1 MARASFAISNFTA
14 GELSPQ
20 LDGRTDLGK
29 YFNGAK
35 TLENFTVFPHGGA
48 SRRPGTKFVH
58 EVRSSSTQTRIIPFE
73 FSTTDTYI
81 LELSNLKIRFYRDGG
96 IITETAKN
104 ITAITKANPAVVT
117 SSSHGFSDGDNVI
130 ISGVAGMTEVNGITF
145 KVANST
151 TNTFSLQDYD
161 GTAINSS
168 SYTTYSS
175 GGTAVRIY
183 EITSPY
189 ATADIPNIKFAQSS
203 DIMYLVH
210 PTYSIRKLART
221 AHTSWTLTEVS
232 LTTGTDITVSA
243 ITQAN
248 PGVVTTS
255 TNHGLIKDN
264 FITFTSIGGM
274 TQLNGNVYKVGNVL
288 NTFTITG
295 ITQANPGVVTTS
307 AAHGLAVGEDVTIS
321 GVKGMTQ
328 VNDTTFTVGAVPSS
342 TTFNLVDAVGA
353 NWNTSA
359 YTAYASAGEVTAP
372 DLKFEINDTDGNN
385 VNTSGYGA
393 FSAGGSDVVTK
404 LTSPVLN
411 KHTGSYPSCVTFF
424 EQRLIFAAS
433 DNDPQTLWFSKTDSL
448 EDFTVGSDSA
458 DAMTYSIASNKGNAI
473 KYLTVTRSLI
483 CGTAGGEFSVTA
495 SSSAE
500 PITPTNIQIKK
511 QSSYGSS
518 GIDAVSIGNATMFV
532 QRAKRKVRELV
543 YNYDTDGFIAPD
555 LTILAEHISD
565 SGITE
570 MSYQQE
576 PQSILWCVRTDGILS
591 GLTYAR
597 NEQVVGWHRHKLG
610 GVFGEATI
618 TVSDYG
624 NIATGTTIIITKS
637 DGTTVTFT
645 SEASSGDAPDETLGF
660 RPNESNDTTADNIYT
675 AVNAH
680 ADFTVANPSAA
691 VVTIKETLKTG
702 RDPITITTSDT
713 TRLATTDE
721 GYSVAESVATIP
733 GDLNEDV
740 TYVIVKRTVNGAT
753 RRYVEY
759 LQPIDYGS
767 DLNSAFFVD
776 TGLSYSGSATTS
788 MTGLEHLEGESVTIL
803 ADGSTH
809 PNKSVSGGAIT
820 LDRSAS
826 NVHIGLGYNSTLQ
839 TMRLEAGS
847 QDGTAQGKTKRIH
860 NLTVRLFETVGL
872 LVGKDTSNLDRVP
885 FRSSAA
891 AMDTAV
897 PLFTGDKEIEFDA
910 DYDTDGF
917 IVIQQNQPLPMNVI
931 ALYPQFST
939 YDG

>member
-35 TLENFTVFPHGGA
+35 TLENFTVYPHGGA
-48 SRRPGTKFVH
+48 SRRPGSMFVH
-58 EVRSSSTQTRIIPFE
+58 EVRDSDNKTRIIPFE
-73 FSTTDTYI
+73 FSTTDTYV

-117 SSSHGFSDGDNVI
+117 SNSHGFTNGDHVI
-130 ISGVAGMTEVNGITF
+130 ISGVGGMTEVNSITF
-145 KVANST
+145 TVANST
-151 TNTFSLQDYD
+151 TNTFSLQNYD

-168 SYTTYSS
+168 AYTTYTS
-175 GGTAVRIY
+175 GGTAAKIY
-183 EITSPY
+183 EIASPY

-210 PTYSIRKLART
+210 PTYSIRKLSRS
-221 AHTSWTLTEVS
+221 AHTSWTLTEIS

-243 ITQAN
+243 ITKAN

-255 TNHGLIKDN
+255 TNHGLIKGD
-264 FITFTSIGGM
+264 FITFSSIGGM
-274 TQLNGNVYKVGNVL
+274 TELNGNIYKVGNVL
-288 NTFTITG
+288 NEFSITG
-295 ITQANPGVVTTS
+295 ITAANPGVVTTS
-307 AAHGLAVGEDVTIS
+307 AAHGLAVGEKVTIT

-328 VNDTTFTVGAVPSS
+328 VNDITFTVKTVPST
-342 TTFNLVDAVGA
+342 TTFSLSDAVGA
-353 NWNTSA
+353 NWDTSA
-359 YTAYASAGEVTAP
+359 YTAYASAGTVTTP
-372 DLKFEINDTDGNN
+372 DLKFEIQDSDGNN
-385 VNTSGYGA
+385 LNTGGYGT

-411 KHTGSYPSCVTFF
+411 KGTGTYPSCVVFY
-424 EQRLIFAAS
+424 EQRLIFAS
-433 DNDPQTLWFSKTDSL
+433 SNNDPQTIWFSKTDSL

-511 QSSYGSS
+511 QSSYGSYD
-518 GIDAVSIGNATMFV
+518 IDAVSIGNATMFV

-576 PQSILWCVRTDGILS
+576 PQSILWCVRTDGVLS

-597 NEQVVGWHRHKLG
+597 NEQVVGWHRHIFG
-610 GVFGEATI
+610 GVFG
-618 TVSDYG
+618 SG
-624 NIATGTTIIITKS
+624 N
-637 DGTTVTFT
+637 
-645 SEASSGDAPDETLGF
+645 P
-660 RPNESNDTTADNIYT
+660 
-675 AVNAH
+675 
-680 ADFTVANPSAA
+680 
-691 VVTIKETLKTG
+691 VV
-702 RDPITITTSDT
+702 
-713 TRLATTDE
+713 
-721 GYSVAESVATIP
+721 ESVATIP

-740 TYVIVKRTVNGAT
+740 TYVIVKRTINGAT

-759 LQPIDYGS
+759 LQPVDYGS
-767 DLNSAFFVD
+767 DLTAAFFVD
-776 TGLSYSGSATTS
+776 SGLTYDGGATTTIS
-788 MTGLEHLEGESVTIL
+788 GLHHLIGQSVTIL

-809 PNKSVSGGAIT
+809 PNKTVSATGTIT
-820 LDRSAS
+820 LDRSS
-826 NVHIGLGYNSTLQ
+826 TTVQIGLGYNSTLQ

>member
-58 EVRSSSTQTRIIPFE
+58 EVKNSAIQTRIIPFE

-81 LELSNLKIRFYRDGG
+81 IELSNLKLRFYRDGG

-104 ITAITKANPAVVT
+104 ITALTAANPAVVT
-117 SSSHGFSDGDNVI
+117 SNSHGFSNGDNVI
-130 ISGVAGMTEVNGITF
+130 ISGVAGMIEVNGITF
-145 KVANST
+145 QVANST
-151 TNTFSLQDYD
+151 TNTFSLKNYD
-161 GTAINSS
+161 GTDINSS
-168 SYTTYSS
+168 AYTAYTS
-175 GGTAVRIY
+175 GGTAARIY

-189 ATADIPNIKFAQSS
+189 ATADIPDIKFAQSS

-243 ITQAN
+243 VTKAT

-255 TNHGLIKDN
+255 TNHGFIKGD
-264 FITFTSIGGM
+264 FVTFASIGGM
-274 TQLNGNVYKVGNVL
+274 TQLNGNVYTVGNVL
-288 NTFTITG
+288 NEFSITA
-295 ITQANPGVVTTS
+295 ITAANPGVVTTS
-307 AAHGLAVGEDVTIS
+307 AAHGLAVGEDITIT

-328 VNDTTFTVGAVPSS
+328 VNNVTFTVKATPS
-342 TTFNLVDAVGA
+342 TTTFQLADAVGV
-353 NWNTSA
+353 NWNTSG
-359 YTAYASAGEVTAP
+359 YTAYASAGTVTTP
-372 DLKFEINDTDGNN
+372 DLKFELQDSSGTNL
-385 VNTSGYGA
+385 NTGGYGT

-411 KHTGSYPSCVTFF
+411 KHTGSYPSCVTFY
-424 EQRLIFAAS
+424 EQRLIFGAS
-433 DNDPQTLWFSKTDSL
+433 DNDPQTLWFSKTGSL
-448 EDFTVGSDSA
+448 EDFTVGSDA
-458 DAMTYSIASNKGNAI
+458 DDAMTYSIASNKGNAI

-483 CGTAGGEFSVTA
+483 AGTSGGEFSVTA

-565 SGITE
+565 SGIVE

-576 PQSILWCVRTDGILS
+576 PQSILWCVRADGVLS

-597 NEQVVGWHRHKLG
+597 NEQVVGWHRHILG
-610 GVFGEATI
+610 GVFG
-618 TVSDYG
+618 SG
-624 NIATGTTIIITKS
+624 N
-637 DGTTVTFT
+637 
-645 SEASSGDAPDETLGF
+645 
-660 RPNESNDTTADNIYT
+660 
-675 AVNAH
+675 
-680 ADFTVANPSAA
+680 A
-691 VVTIKETLKTG
+691 VV
-702 RDPITITTSDT
+702 
-713 TRLATTDE
+713 
-721 GYSVAESVATIP
+721 ESIATIP

-740 TYVIVKRTVNGAT
+740 TYLIVKRTINSVT

-759 LQPIDYGS
+759 LKPVDYGS
-767 DLNSAFFVD
+767 DLTAAFFVD
-776 TGLSYSGSATTS
+776 SGLTYSGSATTTI
-788 MTGLEHLEGESVTIL
+788 TGLQHLIGQSVTIL
-803 ADGSTH
+803 ANGASH
-809 PNKSVSGGAIT
+809 PNKTVSATGSIT
-820 LDRSAS
+820 LDRSS
-826 NVHIGLGYNSTLQ
+826 TTVQIGLGYNSTLQ

-847 QDGTAQGKTKRIH
+847 QDGTAQGKSKRIH
-860 NLTVRLFETVGL
+860 SLTVRLFETVGL
-872 LVGKDTSNLDRVP
+872 LVGNSTDNLDRVP

-897 PLFTGDKEIEFDA
+897 PLFTGDKEIEFDG

-931 ALYPQFST
+931 SLYPQFST

>member
-35 TLENFTVFPHGGA
+35 TLENFTVYPHGGA
-48 SRRPGTKFVH
+48 SRRPGSMFVH
-58 EVRSSSTQTRIIPFE
+58 EVKDSDNKTRIIPFE

-81 LELSNLKIRFYRDGG
+81 LELSNQKIRFYRDGG

-117 SSSHGFSDGDNVI
+117 SNGHGFTNGDHVI
-130 ISGVAGMTEVNGITF
+130 ISGVGGMTEVNGITF
-145 KVANST
+145 TVADSA
-151 TNTFSLQDYD
+151 TNTFSLKNYD

-168 SYTTYSS
+168 AYTTYTS
-175 GGTAVRIY
+175 GGTAAKIY
-183 EITSPY
+183 EIASPY

-210 PTYSIRKLART
+210 PTYSIRKLSRS
-221 AHTSWTLTEVS
+221 AHTSWALSEVS
-232 LTTGTDITVSA
+232 ITTGEDITVSA
-243 ITQAN
+243 ITKAN

-255 TNHGLIKDN
+255 TNHGFIKGN

-288 NTFTITG
+288 NEFSITG

-307 AAHGLAVGEDVTIS
+307 AAHGLAVGEKVTIA

-328 VNDTTFTVGAVPSS
+328 VNDTTFTVKTVPSS
-342 TTFNLVDAVGA
+342 TTFSLSDAVGA
-353 NWNTSA
+353 NWNTTN
-359 YTAYASAGEVTAP
+359 YTAYASAGTVTTP
-372 DLKFEINDTDGNN
+372 DLKFEIQDSDGNDL
-385 VNTSGYGA
+385 NTSSYGT

-411 KHTGSYPSCVTFF
+411 KTTGTYPSCVVFY
-424 EQRLIFAAS
+424 EQRLIFAS
-433 DNDPQTLWFSKTDSL
+433 SNNDPQTIWFSKTDSL

-518 GIDAVSIGNATMFV
+518 DIDAVSIGNATMFV

-576 PQSILWCVRTDGILS
+576 PQSILWCVRTDGILI

-597 NEQVVGWHRHKLG
+597 NEQVVGWHRHIFG
-610 GVFGEATI
+610 GVFG
-618 TVSDYG
+618 SG
-624 NIATGTTIIITKS
+624 N
-637 DGTTVTFT
+637 
-645 SEASSGDAPDETLGF
+645 
-660 RPNESNDTTADNIYT
+660 
-675 AVNAH
+675 
-680 ADFTVANPSAA
+680 A
-691 VVTIKETLKTG
+691 VV
-702 RDPITITTSDT
+702 
-713 TRLATTDE
+713 
-721 GYSVAESVATIP
+721 ESVATIP

-740 TYVIVKRTVNGAT
+740 TYVVVKRTINGAT

-759 LQPIDYGS
+759 LQPVDYGS
-767 DLNSAFFVD
+767 DLTAAFFVD
-776 TGLSYSGSATTS
+776 SGLTYSGGATTTIS
-788 MTGLEHLEGESVTIL
+788 GLHHLIGQSVTIL

-809 PNKSVSGGAIT
+809 PNKTVSATGTIT
-820 LDRSAS
+820 LDRSS
-826 NVHIGLGYNSTLQ
+826 TKVQIGLNYNSTLQ

>member
-35 TLENFTVFPHGGA
+35 TLENFTVYPHGGA

-58 EVRSSSTQTRIIPFE
+58 EIRDSDNKTRIIPFE

-81 LELSNLKIRFYRDGG
+81 LELSNQKIRFYRDGG

-104 ITAITKANPAVVT
+104 ISAITAANPAVVT
-117 SSSHGFSDGDNVI
+117 SNGHGFSNGDNVI
-130 ISGVAGMTEVNGITF
+130 ISGVVGMTQLNGITF
-145 KVANST
+145 TVANT
-151 TNTFSLQDYD
+151 ATNTFSLQNYD
-161 GTAINSS
+161 GTAINST
-168 SYTTYSS
+168 SYTAYSS

-183 EITSPY
+183 EIASPY
-189 ATADIPNIKFAQSS
+189 ATADIPKIKFAQSS

-210 PTYSIRKLART
+210 PTYSIRKLSRT
-221 AHTSWTLTEVS
+221 AHTSWALSEVS
-232 LTTGTDITVSA
+232 ITTGTDITVSA
-243 ITQAN
+243 ITKAN

-255 TNHGLIKDN
+255 TNHGFIKGD
-264 FITFTSIGGM
+264 FITFASIGGM
-274 TQLNGNVYKVGNVL
+274 TQLNGNVL
-288 NTFTITG
+288 NEFSITA
-295 ITQANPGVVTTS
+295 ITAANPGVVTTS
-307 AAHGLAVGEDVTIS
+307 AAHGLAVGEDITIT

-328 VNDTTFTVGAVPSS
+328 VNGITFTVKAVPST
-342 TTFNLVDAVGA
+342 TTFELADAVGA
-353 NWNTSA
+353 NWNTSS
-359 YTAYASAGEVTAP
+359 YTAYASAGTVTAP
-372 DLKFEINDTDGNN
+372 DLKFELQDSSG
-385 VNTSGYGA
+385 VNLNTGGYGT
-393 FSAGGSDVVTK
+393 FSAGGSDVVTI

-411 KHTGSYPSCVTFF
+411 KHTGSYPSCVTFY
-424 EQRLIFAAS
+424 EQRLIFAS
-433 DNDPQTLWFSKTDSL
+433 SNNDPQTLWFSKTGSL
-448 EDFTVGSDSA
+448 ENFTVGSNSG

-483 CGTAGGEFSVTA
+483 AGTAGGEFSVTA

-518 GIDAVSIGNATMFV
+518 DIDAVSIGNATMFV

-543 YNYDTDGFIAPD
+543 YNYDTDGFVAPD

-565 SGITE
+565 SGIVE

-576 PQSILWCVRTDGILS
+576 PQSILWCVRTDGVLS

-597 NEQVVGWHRHKLG
+597 NEQVVGWHRHILG
-610 GVFGEATI
+610 GVFGT
-618 TVSDYG
+618 G
-624 NIATGTTIIITKS
+624 N
-637 DGTTVTFT
+637 
-645 SEASSGDAPDETLGF
+645 
-660 RPNESNDTTADNIYT
+660 
-675 AVNAH
+675 
-680 ADFTVANPSAA
+680 A
-691 VVTIKETLKTG
+691 VV
-702 RDPITITTSDT
+702 
-713 TRLATTDE
+713 
-721 GYSVAESVATIP
+721 ESVATIP

-740 TYVIVKRTVNGAT
+740 TYLIVKRTINSVT

-759 LQPIDYGS
+759 LQPVDYGS
-767 DLNSAFFVD
+767 DLTAAFFVD
-776 TGLSYSGSATTS
+776 SGLSYSGSATTTI
-788 MTGLEHLEGESVTIL
+788 TGLQHLIGQSVTIL
-803 ADGSTH
+803 ANGASH
-809 PNKSVSGGAIT
+809 PNKTVSATGTIT
-820 LDRSAS
+820 LDRSS
-826 NVHIGLGYNSTLQ
+826 TTVQVGLGYNSTLQ

-847 QDGTAQGKTKRIH
+847 QDGTAQGKSKRIH
-860 NLTVRLFETVGL
+860 SLTVRLFETVGL
-872 LVGKDTSNLDRVP
+872 LVGNSTDNLDRVP

-897 PLFTGDKEIEFDA
+897 PLFTGDKEIEFDG

-931 ALYPQFST
+931 SLYPQFST